1 MTQSTPRSATPPQPS
16 NRPLQFGVFSD
27 PITIQSHHRPPSP
40 HPYSRTPP
48 ASPIL
53 SLSSPQPPRG
63 YDPTGQGSR
72 LPSYASKRTASFS
85 SPLARASDSDG
96 ATPPT
101 VEPINISRPSTP
113 HDLAHSMHSSYRPA
127 KSYTGIDGMSL
138 GRGRARR
145 MSSVGTGTSELF
157 GSFVGSYEESI
168 LNGRM
173 STTPSKPVP
182 FIAQIGVLSLH
193 PSTPTRLRCPP
204 HLSVP
209 FPAFF
214 YSVQDYDSPSPYV
227 GQLDIASSV
236 NAKRVSSPNSK
247 LSKPA
252 PVDGYRIPRKGQL
265 QIIIKNPN
273 KTAIKLFLIPYD
285 LEDMPPRTK
294 TFIRQ
299 KSYSDDILRYAVH
312 IQICSP
318 CRDKFF
324 IFGSIRV
331 VFANR
336 VPDANE
342 KLRVENLH
350 PDELLGG
357 ESGGRWSKWESR
369 EAYAARMRRYSG
381 VVGTNER
388 LEWNGES
395 LEREVMMSAT
405 AAANQRGREKHR
417 RSRGDL
423 ADLKE
428 GQVFGSTTRTTT
440 TTPQY
445 LQRRITPMTLG
456 DTLVSGTKSPV
467 PRRGERV
474 EPGLLAMK
482 LRGLK
487 IDRKENEM

>member
-1 MTQSTPRSATPPQPS
+1 
-16 NRPLQFGVFSD
+16 
-27 PITIQSHHRPPSP
+27 
-40 HPYSRTPP
+40 
-48 ASPIL
+48 
-53 SLSSPQPPRG
+53 
-63 YDPTGQGSR
+63 
-72 LPSYASKRTASFS
+72 
-85 SPLARASDSDG
+85 
-96 ATPPT
+96 
-101 VEPINISRPSTP
+101 
-113 HDLAHSMHSSYRPA
+113 
-127 KSYTGIDGMSL
+127 
-138 GRGRARR
+138 
-145 MSSVGTGTSELF
+145 MSSVGTITSELF

-193 PSTPTRLRCPP
+193 ASTPTRLRCPP

-227 GQLDIASSV
+227 GQLDIPAAV
-236 NAKRVSSPNSK
+236 AAKRVSSPNSK
-247 LSKPA
+247 LAKPA
-252 PVDGYRIPRKGQL
+252 PVEGYRIPQKGQL

-285 LEDMPPRTK
+285 LEDMPPSTK

-318 CRDKFF
+318 CRDKYF
-324 IFGSIRV
+324 IFGSVRV

-342 KLRVENLH
+342 RLRVENLY

-357 ESGGRWSKWESR
+357 EAGGRWSTWESQA
-369 EAYAARMRRYSG
+369 AYAARMRRYSA
-381 VVGTNER
+381 VGSSTAEK

-395 LEREVMMSAT
+395 LEQEVMRSASSV
-405 AAANQRGREKHR
+405 AQQRGREKHR
-417 RSRGDL
+417 KSRGNLEDL
-423 ADLKE
+423 RE
-428 GQVFGSTTRTTT
+428 GHMSVGSKRTMAS
-440 TTPQY
+440 PQ
-445 LQRRITPMTLG
+445 QRRITPMTLG
-456 DTLVSGTKSPV
+456 DSFVSGTKSPV
-467 PRRGERV
+467 PKRGEAA

-482 LRGLK
+482 LRALK
-487 IDRKENEM
+487 IDRKENDQP

>member
-1 MTQSTPRSATPPQPS
+1 
-16 NRPLQFGVFSD
+16 
-27 PITIQSHHRPPSP
+27 
-40 HPYSRTPP
+40 
-48 ASPIL
+48 
-53 SLSSPQPPRG
+53 
-63 YDPTGQGSR
+63 
-72 LPSYASKRTASFS
+72 
-85 SPLARASDSDG
+85 
-96 ATPPT
+96 
-101 VEPINISRPSTP
+101 
-113 HDLAHSMHSSYRPA
+113 
-127 KSYTGIDGMSL
+127 
-138 GRGRARR
+138 
-145 MSSVGTGTSELF
+145 
-157 GSFVGSYEESI
+157 
-168 LNGRM
+168 
-173 STTPSKPVP
+173 
-182 FIAQIGVLSLH
+182 
-193 PSTPTRLRCPP
+193 
-204 HLSVP
+204 
-209 FPAFF
+209 
-214 YSVQDYDSPSPYV
+214 
-227 GQLDIASSV
+227 
-236 NAKRVSSPNSK
+236 
-247 LSKPA
+247 
-252 PVDGYRIPRKGQL
+252 VDGYRIPKKGQL

-312 IQICSP
+312 IQICPP

-381 VVGTNER
+381 VAGTHER

-405 AAANQRGREKHR
+405 AAATQRGREKHR

-428 GQVFGSTTRTTT
+428 GQVFGSMTRTTTT

-456 DTLVSGTKSPV
+456 ETLVSGTKSPV

-487 IDRKENEM
+487 IDRKENEGM